1 MNRKLGKDSEVT
13 LSVPYNYGDPKI
25 DFKYSGAD
33 LTEERYSRMII
44 DTYNRYKDGVYDM
57 FINDKLG
64 TNIASYEL
72 NKENNYYTQQ
82 RFYYDESKV
91 DIYNGGGQEM
101 TIDELIHYY
110 KTNEPFVII
119 INMYGMVRDP
129 ENGGDPELETSMKGW
144 SSEALKILRCPKFS
158 DAEKIQYQS
167 KKSLKLKFDNA
178 KSAAI
183 LQNCK
188 MIDVKNKTTF
198 VFLVERIIFVT
209 NN

>member
-1 MNRKLGKDSEVT
+1 MNRNGGRDSEVT

-25 DFKYSGAD
+25 DFKYEGKRE
-33 LTEERYSRMII
+33 LTEDVYSRMMV

-64 TNIASYEL
+64 TNIASYNFE
-72 NKENNYYTQQ
+72 KEKNTYTQQ
-82 RFYYDESKV
+82 KFYYDESKV
-91 DIYNGGGQEM
+91 DIYNGASREM

-110 KTNEPFVII
+110 QTGEPFVII

-129 ENGGDPELETSMKGW
+129 EDGGDPELETSMKGW
-144 SSEALKILRCPKFS
+144 YSEALKILRCPKFS

-167 KKSLKLKFDNA
+167 KKSLKLKFDKA
-178 KSAAI
+178 QSSAI

-198 VFLVERIIFVT
+198 VFLVERIVFVT
-209 NN
+209 Q

>member
-1 MNRKLGKDSEVT
+1 MNRNGRKDSEVT

-25 DFKYSGAD
+25 DFKYEGRE
-33 LTEERYSRMII
+33 LTESAYSKMMV

-64 TNIASYEL
+64 TNIAAYETS
-72 NKENNYYTQQ
+72 KENNTYTQQ
-82 RFYYDESKV
+82 KYYYDESKV
-91 DIYNGGGQEM
+91 DIFNGAEREM
-101 TIDELIHYY
+101 TIDELIRYY
-110 KTNEPFVII
+110 QTREPFVII

-129 ENGGDPELETSMKGW
+129 EDGGDPELETSMKGW
-144 SSEALKILRCPKFS
+144 SSESLKIIRCPKFS
-158 DAEKIQYQS
+158 PVEKIQYQS

-178 KSAAI
+178 KSSAI

-198 VFLVERIIFVT
+198 VFLVEKIIFV
-209 NN
+209 N